1 MGKIIRLLFP
11 LLCLAAT
18 ASAIGGDLAAGH
30 EPSFPSQGVLFVTPL
45 LSEAEEVEYRAR
57 IRTAKDQSER
67 ERIRATHYD
76 LMRTRAKERGYDLP
90 ATRPAATGVTGEEFG
105 PKLLG
110 EEERAA
116 QRAKLRAAR
125 IEASAAGP
133 APARPEPVVQLA
145 KPVNAAT
152 VAETGKSKAEGV
164 AVPSSRTPAPLPAS
178 VPAPAAS
185 AQSAAATGAKAAPAA
200 EGRPA
205 ALLLPGLDTIFGQQL
220 MSEEEKAAFRA
231 RLRRAK
237 TDEERA
243 AIRAERDRQID
254 LRAKEKGVNLP
265 R

>member
-152 VAETGKSKAEGV
+152 VAETGKSKRREW
-164 AVPSSRTPAPLPAS
+164 PFL
-178 VPAPAAS
+178 
-185 AQSAAATGAKAAPAA
+185 
-200 EGRPA
+200 RPA
-205 ALLLPGLDTIFGQQL
+205 HRLRCRLQFRRLPPPPNPPPRL
-220 MSEEEKAAFRA
+220 AP
-231 RLRRAK
+231 RLRRRLRGGRQRSCCP
-237 TDEERA
+237 ES
-243 AIRAERDRQID
+243 IRFS
-254 LRAKEKGVNLP
+254 VSN
-265 R
+265 